1 MRKKGTSSKLSP
13 KWEGPYVIIKRITD
27 VVYRIKKEKGRKRV
41 VVHFNCRFSKEE
53 ENQDKTKCVET
64 ELSPNQ
70 TVHTMPE
77 PSVQKQE
84 EKQSS
89 EEDDSDEEWIVETR
103 GSQNTS
109 ATNSNR
115 ESYPSV
121 LQRPAP
127 SQTARNP
134 DAEFHNGIRSNLA
147 NRPRRTR
154 RLPDWTKDY
163 TLNTK

>member
-1 MRKKGTSSKLSP
+1 MRRNWTFSQSDCPHYARTFRPETRRETIQRGT
-13 KWEGPYVIIKRITD
+13 I
-27 VVYRIKKEKGRKRV
+27 
-41 VVHFNCRFSKEE
+41 
-53 ENQDKTKCVET
+53 
-64 ELSPNQ
+64 
-70 TVHTMPE
+70 
-77 PSVQKQE
+77 
-84 EKQSS
+84 
-89 EEDDSDEEWIVETR
+89 DDSDEEWIVETR

-115 ESYPSV
+115 ESYSSL

-127 SQTARNP
+127 LQT
-134 DAEFHNGIRSNLA
+134 AEFHNGIKSNLV